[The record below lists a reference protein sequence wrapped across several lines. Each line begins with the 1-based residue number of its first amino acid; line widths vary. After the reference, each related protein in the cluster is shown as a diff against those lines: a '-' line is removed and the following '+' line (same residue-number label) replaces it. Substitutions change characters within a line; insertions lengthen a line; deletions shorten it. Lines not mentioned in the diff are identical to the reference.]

1 MPLQP
6 AGGRRGDEDDLS
18 RPVGIAATAAATASI
33 EPAHLTSPGVA
44 MGTVAYMSPEQARG
58 EELDARTDLF
68 SFGAV
73 LYETATGKQAF
84 GGPTAAVIH
93 DAILNRAPTS
103 PIELNPDLPPE
114 LERIISKAVEKD
126 RDVRYQVASEI
137 RADLKRLKRD
147 TESAG
152 ASVAAVYDRRKEPA
166 LAERRYRVRRWAL
179 GLGIATLALAGVVA
193 VLVGL
198 NVAGLRNRLLGRAGM
213 PKIESIAVLPL
224 ANLSGDP
231 QQEYFAD
238 GMTEELIATL
248 GKISALRV
256 ISRTSVMPYKKTDKP
271 LPQIARELNVDAVI
285 EGSVFRA
292 GERVRITAQLLH
304 APTDRHLWAESYER
318 DLRDVL
324 MLQGEVARAIA
335 NEIKMQ
341 LTPQEQMRLTTTR
354 SIKPEAYEAFLKG
367 RHHADTSMAPEE
379 FLKAIK
385 YFQVAIQEDPTYAPA
400 YAVMASCY
408 AALAF
413 TEYPAAAENRE
424 KALAMAQKAL
434 ELDDSVAE
442 AYTVLAEEEY
452 FVDWD
457 WSGGLALFRRAAE
470 VEPNNAVV
478 VYHYGWGLEELGRF
492 DEAIP
497 VYERAVRL
505 DPIAHFPNLFLAGGL
520 YSAHQDERAVEHY
533 RKLLDLESNNAETYF
548 DLGTVYEA
556 MGRNDEAVAAYLK
569 SATLAGD
576 SAEKAQAYRDAY
588 KAGGIRGYWKKG
600 LDDLKEEA
608 KRGRVSPY
616 TLASYC
622 VHAGDNER
630 ALAWLERAFQEHIPG
645 CAWLK
650 GDRTWDP
657 LRSDPRF
664 QDLLRRMNF
673 PP

>member
-1 MPLQP
+1 
-6 AGGRRGDEDDLS
+6 
-18 RPVGIAATAAATASI
+18 
-33 EPAHLTSPGVA
+33 
-44 MGTVAYMSPEQARG
+44 
-58 EELDARTDLF
+58 
-68 SFGAV
+68 
-73 LYETATGKQAF
+73 
-84 GGPTAAVIH
+84 
-93 DAILNRAPTS
+93 
-103 PIELNPDLPPE
+103 
-114 LERIISKAVEKD
+114 
-126 RDVRYQVASEI
+126 
-137 RADLKRLKRD
+137 
-147 TESAG
+147 
-152 ASVAAVYDRRKEPA
+152 
-166 LAERRYRVRRWAL
+166 
-179 GLGIATLALAGVVA
+179 
-193 VLVGL
+193 
-198 NVAGLRNRLLGRAGM
+198 
-213 PKIESIAVLPL
+213 
-224 ANLSGDP
+224 
-231 QQEYFAD
+231 
-238 GMTEELIATL
+238 
-248 GKISALRV
+248 
-256 ISRTSVMPYKKTDKP
+256 
-271 LPQIARELNVDAVI
+271 
-285 EGSVFRA
+285 
-292 GERVRITAQLLH
+292 
-304 APTDRHLWAESYER
+304 
-318 DLRDVL
+318 
-324 MLQGEVARAIA
+324 
-335 NEIKMQ
+335 
-341 LTPQEQMRLTTTR
+341 
-354 SIKPEAYEAFLKG
+354 
-367 RHHADTSMAPEE
+367 
-379 FLKAIK
+379 
-385 YFQVAIQEDPTYAPA
+385 
-400 YAVMASCY
+400 MASCY